1 MLRRNADESSYEYV
15 DMSKSGR
22 KRRMHKQIQLHLGT
36 IKEAS
41 IKAPKKKNKQ
51 SRNFCKL
58 LRHTHMNK
66 CMYVCE

>member
-22 KRRMHKQIQLHLGT
+22 KQRMHKQIQLHLGT

-41 IKAPKKKNKQ
+41 IKAPKKRINN
-51 SRNFCKL
+51 REIFANCCGT
-58 LRHTHMNK
+58 HT
-66 CMYVCE
+66 